1 MRYFKRVEKDNV
13 TQLFALSKI
22 KDGERDI
29 QTWNIKDCNR
39 HSIPESWS
47 ELDEI
52 EHEEFVTLAIETGLL
67 TRPNSPV
74 PSAACS

>member
-1 MRYFKRVEKDNV
+1 MRYFKRVENKNT
-13 TQLFALSKI
+13 TQLFALSKL

-29 QTWNIKDCNR
+29 QTWNIKECTR
-39 HSIPESWS
+39 HSIPESWN

-67 TRPNSPV
+67 IRPNSPV
-74 PSAACS
+74 PNAVCS